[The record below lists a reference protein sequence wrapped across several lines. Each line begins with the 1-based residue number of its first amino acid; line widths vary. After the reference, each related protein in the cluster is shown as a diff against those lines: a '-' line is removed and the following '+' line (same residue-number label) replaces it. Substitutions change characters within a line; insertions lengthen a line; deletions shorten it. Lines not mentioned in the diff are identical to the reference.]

1 MIDVRN
7 SEAILGRCCIAV
19 ILILL
24 PVFPVVPWMMLTG
37 AGLNWGWVTPVHVNL
52 TAMPATPAASTSF
65 GEIAGGVTT
74 LSTALL
80 LCFVAIIA
88 GLAGLILARSSTRGT
103 PEGICVSG
111 MWLLEVALLSY
122 LVVFKDHFFPS
133 ESGGRLYKVFS
144 PNLFDETLG
153 VIAPDRVLM
162 RLLDGILDT
171 SNLMVIFAAVSLA
184 AAAASIAL
192 EAIGLRGELVR
203 TDLKRLER
211 RLDAVLL
218 ASAATLVAGM
228 LLVKGWTA
236 WPAPFLDDTTGKSYG
251 QMTAAFAGFQAVCY
265 VGVLV
270 AIYAPAALMLEYAI
284 RRVDPAAAQR
294 AENSALMSSL
304 MRTLA
309 VLSPVLAGPVATF
322 LGTKLTG

>member
-1 MIDVRN
+1 MNR
-7 SEAILGRCCIAV
+7 RCCLAVVLIA
-19 ILILL
+19 L
-24 PVFPVVPWMMLTG
+24 PVLPIVPWMVLTG
-37 AGLNWGWVTPVHVNL
+37 SGLTWGWLTPVKVKLTIIPENL
-52 TAMPATPAASTSF
+52 AANTWF
-65 GEIAGGVTT
+65 GEVAGCVST
-74 LSTALL
+74 LSTAFL
-80 LCFVAIIA
+80 LCVVAAIS
-88 GLAGLILARSSTRGT
+88 GLAGLILVRCSKRGT
-103 PEGICVSG
+103 PEGVCVG
-111 MWLLEVALLSY
+111 VAWLTEVALLSY
-122 LVVFKDHFFPS
+122 LVVFKDHIFPS

-144 PNLFDETLG
+144 PNLFDDTLG

-162 RLLDGILDT
+162 RLLDGILDA

-192 EAIGLRGELVR
+192 EAIGLRNDR
-203 TDLKRLER
+203 KRSDLKRLER
-211 RLDAVLL
+211 RLDVVLL

-236 WPAPFLDDTTGKSYG
+236 WPAPFLDDATARSYG
-251 QMTAAFAGFQAVCY
+251 QMTAAFAGFQAICY

-270 AIYAPAALMLEYAI
+270 AIYVPAALTLEFEI
-284 RRVDPAAAQR
+284 RRVDRAAAER
-294 AENSALMSSL
+294 AESGSLMNSL